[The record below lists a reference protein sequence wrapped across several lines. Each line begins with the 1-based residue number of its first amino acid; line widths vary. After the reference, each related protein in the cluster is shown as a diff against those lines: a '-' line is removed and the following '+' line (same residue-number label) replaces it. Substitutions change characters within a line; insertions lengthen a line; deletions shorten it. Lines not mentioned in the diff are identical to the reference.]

1 MSRLTPDLV
10 HQAVENASRR
20 HMNKEEVVEF
30 VQDKENEYSVYRQL
44 LNEATKSVI
53 YDYRVIESASKKK
66 RTIAMCGFRD
76 RVIMHVHL
84 LLMKPEYKNRLSDDC
99 YNCIKG
105 RGINSKKK
113 RYDPVS
119 RIKMI
124 INQYHPWGYLQLD
137 IRKCYESTKPEV
149 LFAQHA
155 KIWKDERLLS
165 NLQRISFC
173 DIGLPVGTPLSP
185 DNQHI
190 VMMGFDRFI
199 RQDLKIRHYVRYA
212 DDILLFGDR
221 DKLHEAKWRLS
232 NYLWYN
238 LGYELKKDAHP
249 TPLRVAPDILG
260 YVFHD
265 GYTKVRKSTK
275 ERIKKAWH
283 KPHSRSSYMG
293 VLKGADAKNLINKL
307 NMKLSFLITKETKV
321 KRRMDSPLIGIEELK
336 GKVFNIIDFEVREPD
351 KKNGKPWMRMQVQ
364 YQDVDANGETV
375 TRTRLVKG
383 FHLAICDFLLKMV
396 QYIKKTSAI
405 SGMSYDDTWNK
416 TLPFEDCEVE
426 NRNGWCIKGTLDVQE

>member
-1 MSRLTPDLV
+1 MSRLTPDIV

-53 YDYRVIESASKKK
+53 YEYKDIESASKKK

-76 RVIMHVHL
+76 RVIMHVHM

-124 INQYHPWGYLQLD
+124 INRYHPWGYLQLD

-165 NLQRISFC
+165 NLQRISS
-173 DIGLPVGTPLSP
+173 G
-185 DNQHI
+185 
-190 VMMGFDRFI
+190 
-199 RQDLKIRHYVRYA
+199 
-212 DDILLFGDR
+212 
-221 DKLHEAKWRLS
+221 
-232 NYLWYN
+232 YL
-238 LGYELKKDAHP
+238 
-249 TPLRVAPDILG
+249 
-260 YVFHD
+260 
-265 GYTKVRKSTK
+265 
-275 ERIKKAWH
+275 
-283 KPHSRSSYMG
+283 
-293 VLKGADAKNLINKL
+293 
-307 NMKLSFLITKETKV
+307 
-321 KRRMDSPLIGIEELK
+321 
-336 GKVFNIIDFEVREPD
+336 
-351 KKNGKPWMRMQVQ
+351 
-364 YQDVDANGETV
+364 
-375 TRTRLVKG
+375 
-383 FHLAICDFLLKMV
+383 
-396 QYIKKTSAI
+396 
-405 SGMSYDDTWNK
+405 
-416 TLPFEDCEVE
+416 
-426 NRNGWCIKGTLDVQE
+426 